1 MRSDDILEMV
11 DEMLDGEGDVII
23 GNLSFSRSEIV
34 KRLDPTA
41 YRIIVNEM
49 IDTHIEELRDDLDRL
64 DPELDADEVEQ
75 MQGIISD
82 LEDSYI

>member
-49 IDTHIEELRDDLDRL
+49 IDVHIEELRDDLDRL
-64 DPELDADEVEQ
+64 DPELEADEVEQ

>member
-23 GNLSFSRSEIV
+23 GNLSFSRSDIV

-49 IDTHIEELRDDLDRL
+49 IDNHIEELRDDLDRL